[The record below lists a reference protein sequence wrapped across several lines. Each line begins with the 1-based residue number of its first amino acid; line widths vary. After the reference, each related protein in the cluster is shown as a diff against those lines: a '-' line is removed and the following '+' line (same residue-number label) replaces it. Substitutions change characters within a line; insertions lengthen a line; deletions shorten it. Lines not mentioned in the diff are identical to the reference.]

1 MTQRLRQLP
10 LPLRILAYAVA
21 AALMLAVAAGVGTVA
36 ALVSGSGLG
45 SLGGSAPQQAGGA
58 KSAPASEQEDVSK
71 EDTSKEDTSKE
82 GTSKEGTSKEGTSGP
97 LNEVQ
102 YLDKVADIQN
112 GSVEAS
118 LDSND
123 KLLRYDSLTD
133 EDIEDM
139 KANNAALEDY
149 SDRIEDLDPPE
160 EYEDQ
165 YKALVLAIDELR
177 DANELAY
184 RLVTDPASITGA
196 DLETYDGR
204 VDRATAYLQRSN
216 EILGKDYKTAETARE
231 ISYG

>member
-58 KSAPASEQEDVSK
+58 KSAPASEQEDAPK
-71 EDTSKEDTSKE
+71 EDTSKENVSKE
-82 GTSKEGTSKEGTSGP
+82 GTSKENTSGP
-97 LNEVQ
+97 LSEVQ
-102 YLDKVADIQN
+102 YLGKVADIQN

-184 RLVTDPASITGA
+184 RLVTDPTSITGA

-216 EILGKDYKTAETARE
+216 EILGKDYKTTETARE